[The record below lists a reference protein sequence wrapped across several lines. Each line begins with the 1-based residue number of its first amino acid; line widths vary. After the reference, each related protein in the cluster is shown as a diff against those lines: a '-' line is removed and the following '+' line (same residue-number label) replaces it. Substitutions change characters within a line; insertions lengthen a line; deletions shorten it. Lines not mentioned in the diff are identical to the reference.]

1 MRATSTDYRRPYRPR
16 ALAWLNRALDAG
28 ESLGFGRA
36 DLRADSLLGAAR
48 ERTGLRELGESSLPE
63 RLRRLVD
70 AIEAEAELHPLGRWM
85 IRERLIGTLG
95 NRLRMEEALRRRPA
109 ILDERIAAPVFIV
122 GLQRTG
128 TTVLH
133 RMLAADPGRRFLP
146 SWEAVSIAPAA
157 GSPWRR
163 LLIGDQRMALARFAE
178 AAVRYMA
185 PDFFA
190 IHPVEASA
198 PEEDVLLFDYGLWST
213 VPEAMMM
220 VPSFSRWL
228 EEQDDGPSYA
238 DYRRVLAYLQWQ
250 RPGGPWVLKT
260 PHHMEHLET
269 LLATFPDA
277 RIVQT
282 HRDPATV
289 LASFCSMM
297 AHSRG
302 VFSDRVDPGDVGR
315 HWLGKAQRMVAC
327 TMRVRGAASDRGRF
341 LDVRYGDLV
350 ADPVREIRRVY
361 DWLGAPLLPAA
372 EAAMERWRLGNP
384 QYKHGR
390 HRYRLEDFG
399 LDREEVSRAFFA
411 YRERFGIPAS

>member
-1 MRATSTDYRRPYRPR
+1 MRATSTDYGRPYRPR
-16 ALAWLNRALDAG
+16 LLAWLNRALDAG
-28 ESLGFGRA
+28 GAVGLGRA

-48 ERTGLRELGESSLPE
+48 ERAGLRELGDPSLPE
-63 RLRRLVD
+63 RLGRLVD
-70 AIEAEAELHPLGRWM
+70 AIDAEAGLHPLGRWM
-85 IRERLIGTLG
+85 IRERLIGTLA
-95 NRLRMEEALRRRPA
+95 NRLRMEGAVRRRPA
-109 ILDERIAAPVFIV
+109 ILDQRIAAPVFIV

-146 SWEAVSIAPAA
+146 SWEAVNIAPAPA
-157 GSPWRR
+157 SPLRR
-163 LLIGDQRMALARFAE
+163 LVAGDERLLLARLAE

-190 IHPVEASA
+190 IHPVEAAA

-213 VPEAMMM
+213 VPEAMMR

-228 EEQDDGPSYA
+228 EEQDDRPAYA
-238 DYRRVLAYLQWQ
+238 DYRRVLCFLQWQ

-260 PHHMEHLET
+260 PHHMEHLEA

-277 RIVQT
+277 RVVQT

-315 HWLGKAQRMVAC
+315 HWLHKAQRMVAR
-327 TMRVRGAASDRGRF
+327 TTRAREASDGARF
-341 LDVRYGDLV
+341 LDVRYEGLV
-350 ADPVREIRRVY
+350 ADPMRELRRVY
-361 DWLGAPLLPAA
+361 EWLGAPLLPAA
-372 EAAMERWRLGNP
+372 EAAMERWRRGNP
-384 QYKHGR
+384 QHKHGR

-399 LDREEVSRAFFA
+399 LDRGEVSRAFA
-411 YRERFGIPAS
+411 EYRERFGIPQG